1 MQDDN
6 ICINLLSVQ
15 INKYKD
21 SVKSDNNFHVSAGV
35 EIMSEKNVQ
44 LRVLSK
50 TIKEL
55 ALSFNKE
62 DLKTNFD
69 NRLIYQK
76 MIYLLQSSGV
86 SLGYGF
92 TWYVRGPYSTGLTQ
106 ALFDIDDETFK
117 DAQNLEFVNNDE
129 ILRRIHK
136 VRDNLEKYNNDPTYL
151 EVLGSL
157 VFIIKSSG
165 KNMSDEELKKVLL
178 QKKPALKDKPD
189 INLTMDTALNN
200 IEMYIQT

>member
-1 MQDDN
+1 
-6 ICINLLSVQ
+6 
-15 INKYKD
+15 
-21 SVKSDNNFHVSAGV
+21 
-35 EIMSEKNVQ
+35 MSEKNVQ

-50 TIKEL
+50 IISEL
-55 ALSFNKE
+55 ALSFNKK
-62 DLKTNFD
+62 DLGKNFD
-69 NRLIYQK
+69 KRLIYQK

-92 TWYVRGPYSTGLTQ
+92 TWYVRGPYSPGLTQ

-129 ILRRIHK
+129 ILKRIHK
-136 VRDNLEKYNNDPTYL
+136 VRDNLEKYKDNPTYL

-165 KNMSDEELKKVLL
+165 KYMQDEELKKVLL
-178 QKKPALKDKPD
+178 QKKPALKHKND
-189 INLTMDTALNN
+189 INSTIDTALNN